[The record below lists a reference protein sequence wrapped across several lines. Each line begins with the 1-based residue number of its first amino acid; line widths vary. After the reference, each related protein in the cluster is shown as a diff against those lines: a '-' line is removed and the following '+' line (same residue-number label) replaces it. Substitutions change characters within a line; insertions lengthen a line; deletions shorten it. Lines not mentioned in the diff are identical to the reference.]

1 MKKFSEAFIPDEI
14 DRLNEQIESLS
25 RQLQSMQQ
33 EKSDLEI
40 LLETITIHSD
50 QTIDDIQQEKSDL
63 EILLETM
70 TEHSDTVTL
79 ELKHQADEERR
90 QREEQFQLITE
101 ATPVSVLVA
110 RISDGEVLYANET
123 TGTMFAAP
131 TESLIHQKTTRFY
144 CNPADRAKMLTAVK
158 REGRFQGEIQL
169 KKVDE
174 TPFWALMSVRPFIFQ
189 GENVFLTAVYD
200 ITDRKRA
207 EEALRIAEAK
217 YRGIFENAI
226 EGIFQA
232 TPEGQYLDVNPA
244 MAALFGYESPAE
256 MIQKVTCITEQI
268 YVDPALRQEFVR
280 AIESQGEIKDFEYQ
294 AHRQDGSIFWVSERS
309 REVRDDNGNL
319 LFYEGSCID
328 ITRRKEEEEALKR
341 QVQELQI
348 EIDQAKRER
357 EVSRITQSDYFQW
370 LMEEADSL
378 RQEDFWEEGISEKS
392 DEK

>member
-14 DRLNEQIESLS
+14 ERLNQQIESLT
-25 RQLQSMQQ
+25 RQIQSIQQ

-50 QTIDDIQQEKSDL
+50 QTIDGIQEEKSDL

-101 ATPVSVLVA
+101 ATPVSVMVS
-110 RISDGEVLYANET
+110 RIHDGEVLYVNET

-131 TESLIHQKTTRFY
+131 TETLLHQSTTRFY
-144 CNPADRAKMLTAVK
+144 CSPDDRAEMLTAVR

-169 KKVDE
+169 KKVDG

-189 GENVFLTAVYD
+189 GEDVFLTAVYD

-232 TPEGQYLDVNPA
+232 TPDGQYLDVNPA

-256 MIQKVTCITEQI
+256 MMRKVTCVAEQI
-268 YVDPALRQEFVR
+268 YIDPVLRQEFVR

-294 AHRQDGSIFWVSERS
+294 ARRQDGSIFWVSERS
-309 REVRDDNGNL
+309 REVRDDSGNL

-378 RQEDFWEEGISEKS
+378 RQEDFWEEGSENS
-392 DEK
+392 NEK